1 MSSFLEFD
9 AKTVEL
15 AVQKASESLNIPIK
29 KLKHDIISYGSTGIF
44 GLVGTKK
51 ARIRVSLPDTDKKK
65 SEPEYQTN
73 QINHTEEPSI
83 ISDIET
89 EASDIQ
95 TNDDPGLLKDNP
107 TDDYP
112 PDQLVEAA
120 GKKGIEQIINLI
132 EPDATITVKQGLD
145 RITFS
150 IHSENP
156 SMIIGKRGQ
165 TIEAIQYILEKIINK
180 QTDQKTKVEID
191 IGDYLKTKHDKLA
204 NLATRMATKAKR
216 TGKPATISKMNAYNR
231 RIIHLALKDD
241 NEVKTVSIG
250 KNFLRKLVIFP
261 NKKKSV

>member
-15 AVQKASESLNIPIK
+15 AVQKASESLKIPIK

-51 ARIRVSLPDTDKKK
+51 ARIRVSLPDTDKK

-83 ISDIET
+83 ISDI
-89 EASDIQ
+89 Q
-95 TNDDPGLLKDNP
+95 TNDDPGLVKDNP
-107 TDDYP
+107 ANDYP

-120 GKKGIEQIINLI
+120 GKKAIEQIINLI
-132 EPDATITVKQGLD
+132 EPDATITVTQCLD

-191 IGDYLKTKHDKLA
+191 IGDYLKSKHDKLA

>member
-51 ARIRVSLPDTDKKK
+51 ARIRVSLPDTDKK
-65 SEPEYQTN
+65 SEPEYQTK

-83 ISDIET
+83 ISDIQT
-89 EASDIQ
+89 DASDIQ
-95 TNDDPGLLKDNP
+95 TNDDPGLLKDNL
-107 TDDYP
+107 TDDYQ

-120 GKKGIEQIINLI
+120 GRKAIEQIINLI
-132 EPDATITVKQGLD
+132 EPDATITVTQCLD

-191 IGDYLKTKHDKLA
+191 IGDYLKSKHDKLA